1 MGLLNGLGM
10 VAAGAGEGYGK
21 GTAAVG
27 AVTLDSLLKEAQMLK
42 EDNLARLRQ
51 GDQNTFNASQSAAER
66 EARAAENK
74 DNRQFQ
80 TDLKGIEF
88 EEQDKREAAKQGYDL
103 AKENDRRAWELK
115 QEAQRQGHAERLA
128 KGSQAHAEKVAGMKT
143 EAKDKDNAFTDLPDV
158 IKNRFTQF
166 KFDDNGFKIGEEVK
180 PEYGEFNLFWRK
192 SGLKSPYDALAAY
205 DELKMNQPVPPKP
218 GLDSLFPP
226 PPQQKT
232 GGLLPPMKSH

>member
-80 TDLKGIEF
+80 TDIKGIEF
-88 EEQDKREAAKQGYDL
+88 EEQGKRDKSKQEFDAEQARLNREAEARQKAADR
-103 AKENDRRAWELK
+103 AATKE
-115 QEAQRQGHAERLA
+115 
-128 KGSQAHAEKVAGMKT
+128 VAGLKT
-143 EAKDKDNAFTDLPDV
+143 DAKDKDNAFTDLPDV